1 MARFLVAALVAG
13 WALLGVPVPSA
24 RADAACPDIQVVF
37 ARGTYEAPGV
47 GGVGQ
52 AFVNSVKSRA
62 GTSSVG
68 EYGVNYPATT
78 DWPTAIDGVQDASS
92 HVEAM
97 AAKCPNTKMVLGGY
111 SQGAAV
117 IGFITLNVIP
127 DGAPASGVPN
137 PMPPAVADHV
147 AAVALFGTPSNLFM
161 SVIQQPPVTVG
172 PLYTAKTVEE
182 CIPDDPICATGSDLN
197 RHNDYANDGLVDQ
210 AAVFTVNHLSA
221 MPAPSGPP
229 AATTPP
235 APAATPTP
243 PAPAATPPPPAATPQ
258 PPAPAATPAP
268 RPPAATP
275 PAKPLQPNWLWAIWA
290 PPPD

>member
-1 MARFLVAALVAG
+1 MARILGAALVAG

-24 RADAACPDIQVVF
+24 HADAACPDIQVVF

-47 GGVGQ
+47 GGIGQ
-52 AFVNSVKSRA
+52 AFVDSVKSHA
-62 GTSSVG
+62 GTRTVG
-68 EYGVNYPATT
+68 VYPVNYPASTEF
-78 DWPTAIDGVQDASS
+78 PTAVDGIRDASA

-97 AAKCPNTKMVLGGY
+97 AANCPNTQLVLGGF

-117 IGFITLNVIP
+117 MGFVTAQVIP

-137 PMPPAVADHV
+137 PMPPDVANHV

-172 PLYTAKTVEE
+172 PLYAAKTVEE
-182 CIPDDPICATGSDLN
+182 CITDDPICSNGGDLN

-210 AAVFTVNHLSA
+210 AAVFTVSHLSA
-221 MPAPSGPP
+221 A
-229 AATTPP
+229 P
-235 APAATPTP
+235 APAARP
-243 PAPAATPPPPAATPQ
+243 PAPAATPPPPAATPPQ
-258 PPAPAATPAP
+258 PAPAATPPP

>member
-1 MARFLVAALVAG
+1 MARFIVAALVAG

-37 ARGTYEAPGV
+37 ARGTYEPPGV
-47 GGVGQ
+47 GGIGQ

-62 GTSSVG
+62 GTKSVG
-68 EYGVNYPATT
+68 VYPVNYPASTEF
-78 DWPTAIDGVQDASS
+78 PTAVDGIRDASA

-97 AAKCPNTKMVLGGY
+97 TANCPNTQLVLGGF

-117 IGFITLNVIP
+117 MGFVTAQVIP

-137 PMPPAVADHV
+137 PMPPDVASHV

-172 PLYTAKTVEE
+172 PLYADKTVEE
-182 CIPDDPICATGSDLN
+182 CISDDPICSNGGDLN

-210 AAVFTVNHLSA
+210 AAVFTASHLSA
-221 MPAPSGPP
+221 MPA
-229 AATTPP
+229 AAARPP
-235 APAATPTP
+235 APAATPQP

-258 PPAPAATPAP
+258 PPAPAATPPP
-268 RPPAATP
+268 RPPAVTQ